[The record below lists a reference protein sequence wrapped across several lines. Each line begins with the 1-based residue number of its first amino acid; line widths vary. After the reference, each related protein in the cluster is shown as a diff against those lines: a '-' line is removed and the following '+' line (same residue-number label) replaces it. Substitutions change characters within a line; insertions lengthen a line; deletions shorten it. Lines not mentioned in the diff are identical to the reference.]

1 MSPTLVRS
9 PVLFGKH
16 IQLENHVIIKFTT
29 HPIGFSGDATWVDQ
43 VSSSVLCK
51 KSKFS
56 QLLCHFSNPLKTES
70 FIDMQRIAQMCSL
83 GCKVEEAGIEARR
96 HKFY

>member
-1 MSPTLVRS
+1 MSPTLVSS

-16 IQLENHVIIKFTT
+16 IQLENHEIIKLTT

-51 KSKFS
+51 KRKFS

-70 FIDMQRIAQMCSL
+70 LIDMQRIVQMCSL
-83 GCKVEEAGIEARR
+83 EYKVEEAKVEASR
-96 HKFY
+96 HKFC